1 MVRRTTFLV
10 LSLIAVLFLP
20 FADCMSPMTQ
30 DQQSMQCCGSMP
42 CDPSNQSHDCCKTMV
57 SSQSASALPV
67 AHVTLH
73 APATVLPDILP
84 LPQVLHISVFSRD
97 VFEASEHSPPE
108 LYMLHSSF
116 LI

>member
-10 LSLIAVLFLP
+10 LSMVAVLFLP
-20 FADCMSPMTQ
+20 FADCMSRMTQ

-42 CDPSNQSHDCCKTMV
+42 CNPSNQSHDCCKTMV

-67 AHVTLH
+67 AHVTLQ
-73 APATVLPDILP
+73 APVNILGDILP
-84 LPQVLHISVFSRD
+84 LPQVLQVSRTSRD
-97 VFEASEHSPPE
+97 VFEASEHSPPD
-108 LYMLHSSF
+108 LYTLHSSF